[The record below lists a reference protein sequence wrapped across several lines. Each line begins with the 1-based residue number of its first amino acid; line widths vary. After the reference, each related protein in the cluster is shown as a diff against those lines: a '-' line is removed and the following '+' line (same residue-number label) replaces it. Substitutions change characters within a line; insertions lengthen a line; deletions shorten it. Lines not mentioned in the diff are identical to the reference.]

1 MIIKEVDII
10 MKALMEAS
18 QSTSAATDCLDETA
32 DEPPLKTARLSLF
45 ASYNRRR
52 RHDSAPQ
59 GNTLSAVTVATSF
72 VEKMVSIAS
81 RLSEEDA
88 WKLAQAAEY
97 YSFLSP
103 LLEKLFCVP
112 ASSAPVER
120 VFSHGGI
127 IMRPHRAR
135 LGDDMLSALV
145 YLKCN
150 ENIVIQL
157 S

>member
-1 MIIKEVDII
+1 MQ
-10 MKALMEAS
+10 ATEAN
-18 QSTSAATDCLDETA
+18 QTRSTATDCLETVE
-32 DEPPLKTARLSLF
+32 EPPMKTARLSLF

-59 GNTLSAVTVATSF
+59 ANILSAVTVATTF

-88 WKLAQAAEY
+88 WKLAQAAEH
-97 YSFLSP
+97 YSILSP

-120 VFSHGGI
+120 VFSLHGGI

-135 LGDDMLSALV
+135 IGDDMLSALV
-145 YLKCN
+145 FLKCN
-150 ENIVIQL
+150 EHVDV
-157 S
+157 